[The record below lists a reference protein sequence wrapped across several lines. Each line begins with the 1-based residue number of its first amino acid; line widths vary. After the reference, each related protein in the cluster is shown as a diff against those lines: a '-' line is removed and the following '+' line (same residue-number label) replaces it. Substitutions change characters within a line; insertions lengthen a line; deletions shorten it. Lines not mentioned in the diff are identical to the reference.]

1 MFTRFSILAVSD
13 LLVLILL
20 GSLSWGTQSM
30 AMAAPEPANSSP
42 KETASTAK
50 NDLSETSPEAEPVPR
65 HFDLG
70 IFQIAQFRPTRNETI
85 EMQFALH
92 LVLPD
97 EVDETVEKGL
107 KSWKHRLREQVITAV
122 RLTESRDFSEPELLL
137 LRRVIRL
144 RINRILPTFKIAGLY
159 MTHYVFGKK

>member
-1 MFTRFSILAVSD
+1 MFTRLSILAVSD

-20 GSLSWGTQSM
+20 GSLPWGTQST
-30 AMAAPEPANSSP
+30 AMAAPEPASSSP
-42 KETASTAK
+42 KETANTAK
-50 NDLSETSPEAEPVPR
+50 NDLSETSPETGPVPR

-97 EVDETVEKGL
+97 EVDETVEKDL

-122 RLTESRDFSEPELLL
+122 RLTESRDFSNFCPQ
-137 LRRVIRL
+137 
-144 RINRILPTFKIAGLY
+144 NNSGF
-159 MTHYVFGKK
+159 